1 MTLSFPWV
9 LWFLPLAFIP
19 LIFKETS
26 LQYYSWNEMI
36 PKDRLSRIISI
47 ILKFIATLIL
57 ITIIVG
63 LSGPHSQ
70 QREIEKTGIGAQIGL
85 VLDRSASM
93 DDPFAGNDQT
103 KVGEIKSAA
112 AARLIIEF
120 VQSRA
125 NDMIGM
131 VTFSNSA
138 MYVLPLTDN
147 KNAIISAV
155 RATAGN
161 ALFQTNI
168 GSGLTTGAELFNKV
182 PDSGS
187 RAVILLSDG
196 GGRIDA
202 ATQEKIKDWF
212 GRLKISLYWIVL
224 RQPGG
229 MSIFNTSFKPRDDD
243 PLPPQIELNEFFKS
257 LNSPFQAYEAE
268 DPKTLQKAIED
279 INQKERKP
287 IKDSMAAIQF
297 VISPTGFTRP
307 YPTVVNVCVEKKNNS
322 LILPQNF
329 TFSTPSNPD
338 GPASQYKAVK
348 KQLIKK

>member
-36 PKDRLSRIISI
+36 PKDRLSSIIAI

-93 DDPFAGNDQT
+93 DDPFAGNDQS
-103 KVGEIKSAA
+103 KVGEMKSAA
-112 AARLIIEF
+112 AARLITDF
-120 VQSRA
+120 VNSRK
-125 NDMIGM
+125 NDMMGM
-131 VTFSNSA
+131 VSFSNSA

-147 KNAIISAV
+147 KNAIIAAV

-287 IKDSMAAIQF
+287 IKYFEKIPGQDYSTHCFITAALLMIALL
-297 VISPTGFTRP
+297 TL
-307 YPTVVNVCVEKKNNS
+307 K
-322 LILPQNF
+322 LIEVRSWL
-329 TFSTPSNPD
+329 
-338 GPASQYKAVK
+338 
-348 KQLIKK
+348 